1 MAGFFGIGARSGAAG
16 GSGGAE
22 REGRDGGVARGLG
35 RVPGVS
41 SCWRLGYARE
51 DRSGKTR
58 HGLSE
63 YLVFVSGNWAGTE
76 VFGIG
81 LNKGV
86 NTL

>member
-51 DRSGKTR
+51 DRNGKTR

-63 YLVFVSGNWAGTE
+63 YLALVWLQLVATCKNFEKIS
-76 VFGIG
+76 FYI
-81 LNKGV
+81 
-86 NTL
+86 